1 MWLEVGSG
9 KAALSRLTHQR
20 VTQTVGLS
28 PSGIEKSMMKKLLI
42 ILVFVTALVFFILK
56 DYASITF
63 VSQVCGKS
71 CWNNIIVGE
80 TNKQEFLKIV
90 SALPNVNQGSI
101 TSYMTNGGLFDE
113 VISFQ
118 FYRNLAQK
126 DSLVTVSARTKN
138 QKVVFMTFQG
148 ELGATFQ
155 TIFDAFREPDS
166 VSSLWVF
173 DGGINTHFINS
184 VQGIEIIQYFDSEKS
199 TIQADTEVMNLSLF
213 DPNQYSTYLGS
224 DLLTGDYKGVIMYPW
239 KGYGKIEDLY
249 WPPR

>member
-1 MWLEVGSG
+1 
-9 KAALSRLTHQR
+9 
-20 VTQTVGLS
+20 
-28 PSGIEKSMMKKLLI
+28 MKKLLI
-42 ILVFVTALVFFILK
+42 VLAFVTALVSCTPK
-56 DYASITF
+56 DRASTTF
-63 VSQVCGKS
+63 VGQVCGKS

-90 SALPNVNQGSI
+90 SALPNVDQASI

-118 FYRNLAQK
+118 FYRNPGQK

-148 ELGATFQ
+148 DLGATFQ

-166 VSSLWVF
+166 VSSLWDF

-184 VQGIEIIQYFDSEKS
+184 VQGMEITQYFDSEKS
-199 TIQADTEVMNLSLF
+199 TVHADTEVMNLSLF
-213 DPNQYSTYLGS
+213 DPSQYSTYLES
-224 DLLTGDYKGVIMYPW
+224 DLLTGDYKGFIMYPW